1 MKILYCIAGIG
12 YYGVLESDIEFRDG
26 FTIEAKRVF
35 SVEANP
41 SQVIR
46 SPEEKTINYIIS
58 SYKNVVMNCT
68 FISDMSEDAPLYQ
81 KIVEIVKKE
90 IKYEN

>member
-35 SVEANP
+35 SVEADS

-46 SPEEKTINYIIS
+46 SPERKAMSYIIS
-58 SYKNVVMNCT
+58 SYENVVMNCT
-68 FISDMSEDAPLYQ
+68 FISDMSINAPFYQ
-81 KIVEIVKKE
+81 RIMEIVKKE
-90 IKYEN
+90 ASHEN